1 MNPITIAGIG
11 NILMGDDS
19 IGPHIARILEAEYDF
34 EGARVADL
42 GTPVLDFPD
51 HLEGSE
57 TILIIDAVEN
67 RKVPGTITVYTK
79 QDIVKNGV
87 PVRTDPHSPA
97 LAEMMLRAEFTGI
110 GPKEAVL
117 VGVTAKQCNFYQGL
131 SDEVRQ
137 AIPAAMEEVLRQA
150 AKLGVSFRKK
160 ENPSAPAIWW
170 DTPAEVAAD

>member
-11 NILMGDDS
+11 NILMGDDA

-42 GTPVLDFPD
+42 GTPVMDFPD

-57 TILIIDAVEN
+57 TVLIIDAVEN
-67 RKVPGTITVYTK
+67 RKTPGDITVYTK
-79 QDIVKNGV
+79 SDIVKNGV

-97 LAEMMLRAEFTGI
+97 LAEMMLRAEFTGV
-110 GPKEAVL
+110 GPKDAVL
-117 VGVTAKQCNFYQGL
+117 VGITAKQCKFYEGL
-131 SDEVRQ
+131 SGEVRA
-137 AIPAAMEEVLRQA
+137 AIPAAIEEVLRQA
-150 AKLGVSFRKK
+150 TQLGVKVTKK

-170 DTPAEVAAD
+170 ETPSGFAAD